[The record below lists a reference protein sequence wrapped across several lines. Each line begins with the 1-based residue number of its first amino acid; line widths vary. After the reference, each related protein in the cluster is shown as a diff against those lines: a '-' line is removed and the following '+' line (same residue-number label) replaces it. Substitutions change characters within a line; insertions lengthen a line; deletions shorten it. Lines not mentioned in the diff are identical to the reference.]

1 MLRVRILLAAAVLLP
16 LAGSVSA
23 QESADTTR
31 RSDDR
36 LETEFK
42 IYPSPIWG
50 KTAGFSAGVGYEIDN
65 LFFPD
70 SRILA
75 TAKPGQYLGR
85 YTLTYFAADAFKSPV
100 YGLANLYYE
109 TTGHQ
114 WYYGLGPSSSRDD
127 LVAVE
132 KNMVEVEIRAGVQP
146 FDRKFFIQPVAQFVR
161 YDVKDFQSE
170 RNGAL
175 ARLSP
180 ESLENLVISTNRVF
194 EGMGYGLAA
203 GVDLLDNPVRPKQG
217 LYLQGFATR
226 YDFSEPSGLA
236 YDQFGAFAHAFLP
249 FRDNTVAFRAVM
261 QITRN
266 EGDVDIPFF
275 LLPSLH
281 GRLLPGYSWN
291 RFFGN
296 DLFAL
301 QVEYAV
307 PVFDV
312 LNWAALDALI
322 SLGAANV
329 YDDLFQQFKPA
340 VAFDRDLGRSRDTY
354 PLRPSAAIG
363 FRIESFSRHDFN
375 LRVLLG
381 WGTEGV
387 RLVRFG
393 FVQDLRDI
401 ELNSR

>member
-1 MLRVRILLAAAVLLP
+1 MRGLILLAAAVLLP
-16 LAGSVSA
+16 IARPAAA
-23 QESADTTR
+23 QESADTTQ
-31 RSDDR
+31 RSVDR
-36 LETEFK
+36 LETSWK

-50 KTAGFSAGVGYEIDN
+50 KTAGFAAGVGYEIDN

-75 TAKPGQYLGR
+75 TAKPGQFLGR
-85 YTLTYFAADAFKSPV
+85 YTLTYFVADAFKSPV
-100 YGLANLYYE
+100 YGLANVYYE

-114 WYYGLGPSSSRDD
+114 WYYGLGPGSSRDD

-132 KNMVEVEIRAGVQP
+132 RHMVEAEIRAGVQP
-146 FDRKFFIQPVAQFVR
+146 FDRRFFVQPVAKFVR
-161 YDVKDFQSE
+161 HDVENFELE
-170 RNGAL
+170 RKGAVG
-175 ARLSP
+175 RLSP
-180 ESLENLVISTNRVF
+180 ESLENLVLSTDRVF
-194 EGMGYGLAA
+194 KGIGFGVAA
-203 GVDLLDNPVRPKQG
+203 GIDLRDNPIRSTKG

-236 YDQFGAFAHAFLP
+236 YDQFGASAHAFLP
-249 FRDNTVAFRAVM
+249 FRDNTLAVRAVVEL
-261 QITRN
+261 TRN

-281 GRLLPGYSWN
+281 GRMLPGYSWN

-301 QVEYAV
+301 QFEYVV

-312 LNWAALDALI
+312 LNWAALDALL
-322 SLGAANV
+322 SVGAASV
-329 YDDLFQQFKPA
+329 YDDLFDQFKPA
-340 VAFDRDLGRSRDTY
+340 LTFDRELEPGRETY

-363 FRIESFSRHDFN
+363 FQIESLSRHDFN

-381 WGTEGV
+381 WGSEGV
-387 RLVRFG
+387 RAVRFG

-401 ELNSR
+401 ELSYR

>member
-1 MLRVRILLAAAVLLP
+1 MLILLAATAVLTLALP
-16 LAGSVSA
+16 ASA
-23 QESADTTR
+23 QEKSDSTR
-31 RSDDR
+31 RSENR
-36 LETEFK
+36 IETAFK

-50 KTAGFSAGVGYEIDN
+50 KTAGFAAGVGYEIDN

-75 TAKPGQYLGR
+75 TAVPGQHLGR

-114 WYYGLGPSSSRDD
+114 WYYGLGPASSRDD

-132 KNMVEVEIRAGVQP
+132 KHMVEAEVRAGVQP
-146 FDRKFFIQPVAQFVR
+146 FDRRFFVQPVAKYVR
-161 YDVKDFQSE
+161 HDVEGFKSE
-170 RNGAL
+170 RSGAVG
-175 ARLSP
+175 RLSA
-180 ESLENLVISTNRVF
+180 ESLENLVLSTERVF
-194 EGMGYGLAA
+194 EGMGYGVAA
-203 GVDLLDNPVRPKQG
+203 GIDLRDNPIRSTKG

-226 YDFSEPSGLA
+226 YDFSEPSGLL
-236 YDQFGAFAHAFLP
+236 YGQFGASAHAFLP
-249 FRDNTVAFRAVM
+249 FRDNTFAIRAVM
-261 QITRN
+261 LLTRN
-266 EGDVDIPFF
+266 EGEVDIPFF

-281 GRLLPGYSWN
+281 GRMLPGYSWD
-291 RFFGN
+291 RFFAN

-301 QVEYAV
+301 QLEYVV

-312 LNWAALDALI
+312 FNWAALDAII
-322 SLGAANV
+322 SAGAAGV
-329 YDDLFQQFKPA
+329 YDDLFDQFKPA
-340 VAFDRDLGRSRDTY
+340 LSFDRELEPGRETY

-363 FRIESFSRHDFN
+363 FQIDSFSRHDFN

-387 RLVRFG
+387 RVVRFG

-401 ELNSR
+401 ELSYR